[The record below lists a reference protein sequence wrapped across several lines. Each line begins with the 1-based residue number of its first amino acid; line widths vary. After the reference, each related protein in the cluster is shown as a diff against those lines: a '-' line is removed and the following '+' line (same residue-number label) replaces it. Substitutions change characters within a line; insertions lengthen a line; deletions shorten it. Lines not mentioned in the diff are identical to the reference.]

1 MHNTNVS
8 PMDITCPHC
17 QAPLTVKSNFGGTTT
32 DCPHCGG
39 KFQIP
44 VPTAFSGGG
53 NQHPDVKAF
62 ASKKIAAGI
71 CAILFGELGI
81 HKFVL
86 GLSTPGAIMLVL
98 TLSGVFTGACLFFP
112 IIIPIVLRVIAMV
125 EGIIYLTKSD
135 EDFYQ
140 TYAVEQKEWF

>member
-1 MHNTNVS
+1 MHNS
-8 PMDITCPHC
+8 EAAMDITCPHC
-17 QAPLTVKSNFGGTTT
+17 QAPLTVKSSFGGTTT
-32 DCPHCGG
+32 DCPHCRG

-44 VPTAFSGGG
+44 VPTAYGGG
-53 NQHPDVKAF
+53 HQHPEVKAF

-71 CAILFGELGI
+71 CAILFGELGR

-86 GLSTPGAIMLVL
+86 GLNTPGAIMLVL
-98 TLSGVFTGACLFFP
+98 TVSGVFTGMCLFFP
-112 IIIPIVLRVIAMV
+112 ILAPIVLRIIATI